1 MFSFAKQFEQDFV
14 ISLVKKIV
22 SISLLFLTLTALLH
36 LSIATHYCGGMK
48 AASKISFSGKLATCG
63 MENDKT
69 VMPVT
74 GFQLTTDCCDNAIVF
89 LGINGNYF
97 PSFSSV
103 PVAYQNIIQLFIVPA
118 DMPFNGVAGA
128 NSISADISPPDV
140 YSPYNVDLSD
150 ICILRI

>member
-74 GFQLTTDCCDNAIVF
+74 GFQLTCSTDW
-89 LGINGNYF
+89 
-97 PSFSSV
+97 
-103 PVAYQNIIQLFIVPA
+103 
-118 DMPFNGVAGA
+118 
-128 NSISADISPPDV
+128 
-140 YSPYNVDLSD
+140 
-150 ICILRI
+150 

>member
-1 MFSFAKQFEQDFV
+1 
-14 ISLVKKIV
+14 
-22 SISLLFLTLTALLH
+22 
-36 LSIATHYCGGMK
+36 MK

-103 PVAYQNIIQLFIVPA
+103 PGAYQNIIQLFIVHA
-118 DMPFNGVAGA
+118 DIPFNGVAGA